1 MIFLTVYSLSEFISE
16 NNENRDSIMTHTEYY
31 ILN

>member
-1 MIFLTVYSLSEFISE
+1 MIFLNVYSLNEFTSE
-16 NNENRDSIMTHTEYY
+16 NNENQDSIMTHTEYY